1 MRVLYLFLSAAVL
14 AIVSCNSDTLTG
26 TEHDALLVVS
36 YDITASQKTVKLI
49 HIKGPGSGVGYID
62 TTRTNCPEG
71 TVALS
76 GDGESTLTL
85 GSKTTVSI
93 NRKY

>member
-26 TEHDALLVVS
+26 TEHDALLVDS

-49 HIKGPGSGVGYID
+49 HIKG
-62 TTRTNCPEG
+62 PEG